1 MPTIHRNEYSGE
13 WYLPAVVLQV
23 VGLILLISAA
33 VFWAVTG
40 RESALL
46 MSASM
51 SLILLGAYR
60 SALNTLRRSTDGVAR
75 DDEEH

>member
-1 MPTIHRNEYSGE
+1 MPNNHGNER
-13 WYLPAVVLQV
+13 YLPARMLQI
-23 VGLILLISAA
+23 VGLVLLVSAA
-33 VFWAVTG
+33 IFWAVTG

-60 SALNTLRRSTDGVAR
+60 SALNLLRQPPATSK
-75 DDEEH
+75 EEH